1 MQLNIKQRGRY
12 RRFFLTDCC
21 HSQQETLP
29 SQQIYAVEGTAT
41 TIDELGESSRACAL
55 QAEAADFG
63 AKQAIAL
70 TAGGSQA
77 LDNTLKEM
85 VTLTQIALF

>member
-12 RRFFLTDCC
+12 RRLFLTDCC
-21 HSQQETLP
+21 HRQQETLA
-29 SQQIYAVEGTAT
+29 SQQLYNVEGTAT
-41 TIDELGESSRACAL
+41 TMDELGESSRACTS

-63 AKQAIAL
+63 AKLALAL
-70 TAGGSQA
+70 TAGSRQA
-77 LDNTLKEM
+77 LDNTLKAM